1 VRQLAT
7 EYALLAVAG
16 TVVGLIVANWTVG
29 LLATYDL
36 PGALAMESL
45 DLGLNPRVLT
55 FAVLLLLV
63 TGAFGLLPAVGASR
77 GLASSGR
84 RTTRSW
90 RGQGAVLAA
99 QVAVAVVLLVGAGL
113 FIRSLQH
120 GLALDLGLGRHPVV
134 MAQVAPT
141 LVSYPPERTQR
152 LVTEAIARLATLPGV
167 HAATASNRPPLT
179 SGSGFQAQA
188 IDGYSRRPDEELRF
202 ESHFVAADYFSV
214 LGIALRAGREFTDAD
229 IEGAPPVAVISQA
242 MARRYWAGRNP
253 IGTHVHSRSFPG
265 AVQVVGVVDDVAVG
279 LDGAAEPFVYMPLR
293 QHPRFLRA
301 PVPVVLLVRAEAD
314 PATLTSAVRDVLR
327 DLDPAL
333 PIIEISTLDARIA
346 GLLMPQRLGSVLLSG
361 LAGLTTLL
369 VIIGVVGTVGY
380 GISRRRREIGLRLA
394 LGARRSE
401 VVRALTSGALLWVA
415 IGVLAGLAGGV
426 AAGRLASAFLYGISP
441 TDGATLATALVVL
454 LVATGAASYL
464 PAWRAAGIDPA
475 EILKG
480 E

>member
-1 VRQLAT
+1 
-7 EYALLAVAG
+7 
-16 TVVGLIVANWTVG
+16 
-29 LLATYDL
+29 
-36 PGALAMESL
+36 
-45 DLGLNPRVLT
+45 
-55 FAVLLLLV
+55 
-63 TGAFGLLPAVGASR
+63 
-77 GLASSGR
+77 
-84 RTTRSW
+84 
-90 RGQGAVLAA
+90 
-99 QVAVAVVLLVGAGL
+99 
-113 FIRSLQH
+113 
-120 GLALDLGLGRHPVV
+120 
-134 MAQVAPT
+134 
-141 LVSYPPERTQR
+141 
-152 LVTEAIARLATLPGV
+152 
-167 HAATASNRPPLT
+167 
-179 SGSGFQAQA
+179 
-188 IDGYSRRPDEELRF
+188 
-202 ESHFVAADYFSV
+202 
-214 LGIALRAGREFTDAD
+214 
-229 IEGAPPVAVISQA
+229 VISQA